1 MQQMM
6 AEHKAREMAM
16 ASHGGENPWEVAYNK
31 DQAKN
36 ISESEKSSDMNDSAA
51 ASPGSTGEGGLLDK
65 ATKSFS
71 F

>member
-36 ISESEKSSDMNDSAA
+36 ISESEKSSDMSDSAA
-51 ASPGSTGEGGLLDK
+51 ASPGSTGGGLLDK